1 MRLRHEENYVKK
13 LRAAVAV
20 AGATALALGASAC
33 GAGNNEDESGS
44 GGDSMVVGTTDKVVS
59 IDPAAAYDNGSLMV
73 QTQVYQ
79 YLLNFPEGETEPQ
92 PDAAEK
98 CDFDTPTTYTCTIKD
113 GLKFANGNP
122 LTAKSV
128 AHSFQRIVTINDPN
142 GPASLL
148 VNMAKVEAKDDKT
161 VVFTLKSPN
170 DQTFPQVLVTS
181 AGPIVDEQTY
191 PADKALS
198 DEEAVKVEG
207 FSGPFTIGQYQKGQL
222 AQFKKNA
229 DYDGAYNDA
238 KTDTITLKTYT
249 DSNNLKLDIEKKNID
264 VAWRSLTPTDIESL
278 EGTDGV
284 TVHKGAGGELRYIVF
299 NLKTMPGADDAQ
311 KLAIRKAVASSVDR
325 DAISEQVYK
334 GTYTPAYSPIP
345 EGLPGA
351 TEAFKEAYGEKPDAA
366 AAKKFLDDAGVK
378 TPVTINLQYNP
389 DHYGG
394 SSDQEYNEVK
404 RQLEDT
410 GLFRVDLQSAEWT
423 TYNEERVKDTYPVY
437 QLGWFPDFPD
447 ADNYVTPFFDK
458 DNFIGNHYENPKM
471 TALLA
476 AERTEPDK
484 AKREDLLGQVQQLAA
499 EDISTLPLLT
509 GAQVAVATD
518 DVKGVENTL
527 DAAFKFRL
535 TSLSK

>member
-1 MRLRHEENYVKK
+1 MKK
-13 LRAAVAV
+13 LRATAAL

-33 GAGNNEDESGS
+33 GAGNNGDEDSSS
-44 GGDSMVVGTTDKVVS
+44 GGDSIVVGTTDKVVS
-59 IDPAAAYDNGSLMV
+59 IDPAASYDNGSLMV

-79 YLLNFPEGETEPQ
+79 YLLNFPEGETQPQ

-98 CDFDTPTTYTCTIKD
+98 CEFDTPTTYTCTIKD
-113 GLKFANGNP
+113 GLTFANGNP

-128 AHSFQRIVTINDPN
+128 AHSFQRIVDIEDPN

-148 VNMAKVEAKDDKT
+148 VNMATVEAKDDKT
-161 VVFTLKSPN
+161 VVFTLKTPN

-181 AGPIVDEQTY
+181 AGPIVDEATY

-198 DEEAVKVEG
+198 DEEAVEAQG
-207 FSGPFTIGQYQKGQL
+207 FSGPYTIGKYEKGQL
-222 AQFKKNA
+222 AEFKA
-229 DYDGAYNDA
+229 HDDYDGAYNDP
-238 KTDTITLKTYT
+238 KIDTVTLKTYA

-278 EGTDGV
+278 EGADGV

-311 KLAIRKAVASSVDR
+311 KLAIRKAVASSLDR

-334 GTYTPAYSPIP
+334 GTYVPAYSPIP

-351 TEAFKEAYGEKPDAA
+351 TEPFKEMYGDKPDKAA
-366 AAKKFLDDAGVK
+366 AQKFLTDAGVK
-378 TPVTINLQYNP
+378 APVTINLQYNP

-410 GLFRVDLQSAEWT
+410 GLFKVDLQSAEWT
-423 TYNEERVKDTYPVY
+423 TYNEERVNDSYPVY

-447 ADNYVTPFFDK
+447 ADNYVTPFYDK
-458 DNFIGNHYENPKM
+458 ENFIGNHYEDPKM

-499 EDISTLPLLT
+499 EQISTLPLLT